1 MLLRKGGQ
9 MSKPEDKILASLD
22 NLIAQYKNELDF
34 LHNRSM
40 TRFDTTV
47 LPQIVQDII
56 KLATAKSPSF
66 SNVSATAVANFVL
79 SHTFGQLRPVINDPI
94 YSDDAIGINTYAIIL
109 ARSGGGKDS
118 TYQAITKATQSAMEY
133 IDQQAK
139 LEAEEVARVQYIKE
153 MLKLNKDFD
162 QSAVQRDDYADLAKK
177 PEMAITSLASTRGGL
192 TSSLNR
198 MAKSSFGIK
207 SLFASELGLAIQS
220 NSSIVD
226 VLELFSILYDMGQS
240 VAPEF
245 KTEDAKE
252 ESVEGMFP
260 NLLGISSPAPFY
272 TEGNVRKLLVP
283 MLTTSLARRITVVF
297 SNAQEEFENEYIPE
311 SPAEKR
317 QIQAEQ
323 RVILKE
329 YTESINKQLL
339 ESAKALHYDSSI
351 MFDEDAAVIY
361 DDYKSYT
368 QELSKFLLL
377 KDGDSVEGIEMSGRA
392 FKMARIAAT
401 WAIASN
407 SRIIDADTLKA
418 AIYFCD
424 YTAQHLTRFAN
435 TLELK
440 DYELFINDWQQG
452 FFDNVLPIDKAIT
465 KGYINVKQITNQSL
479 TNFLKPVNSKLEG
492 VATVSYN
499 DKANA
504 FIFVPA
510 VKNLDT
516 SYTYR
521 ACQGHVT
528 TRPISNIAVDK
539 PMSALNQLLSIQCS
553 FNPFA
558 HDTAKFVTFTVNESF
573 LSMQMI
579 NKYLANTHHYIATST
594 DPSNMHAF
602 TIILPINTVISKAE
616 YKYVTMSIA
625 NQLMLKVLPEH
636 CEFDHIT
643 YGYANSIVLSA
654 TDGATLFDV
663 SGILGNLASGADIP
677 LLATKPAVKPAPATV
692 QKYVKEDILQH
703 KQILIDMLDASSN
716 PILLFAS
723 VVYDMY
729 VHGVD
734 KQKVVDIVDSIN
746 SNLQKSIPEHIKEQY
761 LIEPFNNL

>member
-1 MLLRKGGQ
+1 

-22 NLIAQYKNELDF
+22 NLIAQYKDELDF

-139 LEAEEVARVQYIKE
+139 LEAEEVARMQYIKE

-162 QSAVQRDDYADLAKK
+162 QSAIQRDDYAELAKK
-177 PEMAITSLASTRGGL
+177 AEMPITSLASTRGGL

-220 NSSIVD
+220 NSAIVD

-329 YTESINKQLL
+329 YTESINKHLL
-339 ESAKALHYDSSI
+339 ECAKALHFDSSI
-351 MFDEDAAVIY
+351 MFDEEASAIY

-368 QELSKFLLL
+368 QELSKSLLL
-377 KDGDSVEGIEMSGRA
+377 RDGDSVEGIEMSGRA

-407 SRIIDADTLKA
+407 TRIINADTLKA

-528 TRPISNIAVDK
+528 TKPIANIAVDK

-594 DPSNMHAF
+594 DSNNMHAF
-602 TIILPINTVISKAE
+602 TIVLPINTVISKAE

-654 TDGATLFDV
+654 TDSATLFDV

-692 QKYVKEDILQH
+692 QKYVKDDILAH
-703 KQILIDMLDASSN
+703 KQILIEMLDASSN